1 MEAAEGMWVPFN
13 SEEEWELAH
22 FLMKNMGQTRMDEF
36 LKLNIVQQNGVSF
49 ENACT
54 LLKCMDK
61 LCTGPAWTCEV
72 IDMEGDLQHDPVECV
87 CKLMGNPAFWE
98 VMSYVPEHVYAD
110 AKGENH
116 IYDEM
121 WTSDWWWNVQ
131 KKLPEGIIVAPII
144 LSLDKTTLSQF
155 SSDKK
160 AWPVHLTIGNIS
172 KDVRQ
177 QVAAHATLLIGYL
190 PVSKLECFH
199 KKSWSLVGHHLFHH
213 AMSLLLHPLVDSGL
227 QGREMI
233 CANGYLCRQCLNTL
247 PTPHCLVQSNQ
258 HGDLEECMCHRMADM
273 LKTLM
278 KFNAK
283 GLHAVFNPFWKELPF
298 TDIFTCLTP
307 NILHQLHK
315 GIFHDHLLQWCISII
330 GKKETDAHFQAM
342 TQYPCLRHFKKGIS
356 FVLQWTG
363 TEHKEME
370 RVFVGLLASAVDD
383 HVLVVAH
390 SLLDFIYYAQ
400 LQQHMDTTLT
410 AMEESL
416 KTFHGHKH
424 ILVELQIHSLKH
436 YVSSIRALG
445 SADSYNTEYPEQ
457 LHINYAKDRYWA
469 SNKWDYVEQMALW
482 LQHQE
487 AVHYKSTYLAWRKSC
502 ADTDLPGT
510 LVLQIPVKT
519 HYKVAKNPSHHQ
531 VSIFHIESDYK
542 ASEFIPALKHF
553 LISHLD
559 QCWVIQP
566 SPSDWFDMYNHF
578 VIMGH
583 ARTVHKI
590 HASPKVGACG
600 HKVQIPTRFD
610 TVFMLGGEHPRMEII
625 FNLPDYL
632 RSFPH
637 PLAYVKWFTALQQH
651 DPVSSLY
658 IITRSTRNCC
668 HNVSVISI
676 DCIIHLCHLQV
687 WCGREIG
694 LVIFLM
700 QIEEQLP

>member
-1 MEAAEGMWVPFN
+1 MPVCSSEGHFTKKFDGIVAKILGSWNMVFESMEAAEGMWVPFH

-36 LKLNIVQQNGVSF
+36 LKLNIVRQNGVSF

-72 IDMEGDLQHDPVECV
+72 IDMEGDLVTKDGTSKHKQLELWQHDPVECV

-98 VMSYVPEHVYAD
+98 VMSYVPEHAYAD

-121 WTSDWWWNVQ
+121 WTSDWWWNIQ

-160 AWPVHLTIGNIS
+160 AWPVYLTIGNIS

-177 QVAAHATLLIGYL
+177 QVAAHVTLLIGYL

-258 HGDLEECMCHRMADM
+258 HGDLEECMCRRMADM
-273 LKTLM
+273 LKTLK

-283 GLHAVFNPFWKELPF
+283 GLHAELPF

-330 GKKETDAHFQAM
+330 GKKEIDAHFQAM

-356 FVLQWTG
+356 SVLQWTG

-370 RVFVGLLASAVDD
+370 RVFVGLLASAVND

-416 KTFHGHKH
+416 KTFHSHKH

-436 YVSSIRALG
+436 YISSIQALG
-445 SADSYNTEYPEQ
+445 KYPEQ

-487 AVHYKSTYLAWRKSC
+487 AVHYKSTYLAWR
-502 ADTDLPGT
+502 
-510 LVLQIPVKT
+510 
-519 HYKVAKNPSHHQ
+519 N
-531 VSIFHIESDYK
+531 
-542 ASEFIPALKHF
+542 
-553 LISHLD
+553 LICPECTS
-559 QCWVIQP
+559 
-566 SPSDWFDMYNHF
+566 
-578 VIMGH
+578 
-583 ARTVHKI
+583 
-590 HASPKVGACG
+590 
-600 HKVQIPTRFD
+600 
-610 TVFMLGGEHPRMEII
+610 
-625 FNLPDYL
+625 
-632 RSFPH
+632 
-637 PLAYVKWFTALQQH
+637 
-651 DPVSSLY
+651 
-658 IITRSTRNCC
+658 
-668 HNVSVISI
+668 
-676 DCIIHLCHLQV
+676 
-687 WCGREIG
+687 
-694 LVIFLM
+694 
-700 QIEEQLP
+700 

>member
-1 MEAAEGMWVPFN
+1 MPVCSSEGHFTKKFDGIVAKILGSWNMVFESMEAAEGMWVPFH

-36 LKLNIVQQNGVSF
+36 LKLNIVRQNGVSF

-72 IDMEGDLQHDPVECV
+72 IDMEGDLVTKDGTSKHKQLELWQHDPVECV

-98 VMSYVPEHVYAD
+98 VMSYVPEHAYAD

-121 WTSDWWWNVQ
+121 WTSDWWWNIQ

-160 AWPVHLTIGNIS
+160 AWPVYLTIGNIS

-177 QVAAHATLLIGYL
+177 QVAAHVTLLIGYL

-233 CANGYLCRQCLNTL
+233 CANGYLCRVHPILAAYIADFQSNACKYSKVENTL

-258 HGDLEECMCHRMADM
+258 HGDLEECMCRRMADM
-273 LKTLM
+273 LKTLKCM
-278 KFNAK
+278 KKNKQSRKFNAK

-330 GKKETDAHFQAM
+330 GKKEIDAHFQAM

-356 FVLQWTG
+356 SVLQWTG

-370 RVFVGLLASAVDD
+370 RVFVGLLASAVND

-416 KTFHGHKH
+416 KTFHSHKH
-424 ILVELQIHSLKH
+424 ILVELQ
-436 YVSSIRALG
+436 V
-445 SADSYNTEYPEQ
+445 ADSYNTEYPEQ

-487 AVHYKSTYLAWRKSC
+487 AVHYKSTYLAWRKSR

-510 LVLQIPVKT
+510 L
-519 HYKVAKNPSHHQ
+519 
-531 VSIFHIESDYK
+531 
-542 ASEFIPALKHF
+542 
-553 LISHLD
+553 
-559 QCWVIQP
+559 P
-566 SPSDWFDMYNHF
+566 SPSDRFDMYNHLYVDTRPS

-583 ARTVHKI
+583 AHTVHKI

-610 TVFMLGGEHPRMEII
+610 TVFMLGGEHPCMES
-625 FNLPDYL
+625 LMSPL

-637 PLAYVKWFTALQQH
+637 PLAYIKWFTALQQH
-651 DPVSSLY
+651 DPVSSL
-658 IITRSTRNCC
+658 
-668 HNVSVISI
+668 
-676 DCIIHLCHLQV
+676 
-687 WCGREIG
+687 CGVEG
-694 LVIFLM
+694 KLSSLVIFLM